1 MVDTNSVSTRQ
12 WTKGRALTLFVMCLV
27 VGAVGGWFIRGF
39 SSPFAAAASATA
51 SPIAASPALVPARN
65 PTQSPAQE
73 RIKQMADAQA
83 APLIQKLK
91 SDPDNFAL
99 LVNVGNLYYDAQQY
113 VSAVDFYGRAIKLQ
127 PSNAAVRTDMATAL
141 WFMGETDNSIAE
153 FNKALAY
160 APTNPNTLFNLGVA
174 KWKGKG
180 DNAGAVADWQ
190 KLLAANPN
198 YEAKDKVLQMIAQV
212 RIQTVAVPGAPA
224 N

>member
-12 WTKGRALTLFVMCLV
+12 WTNGRALTLFVMCLV

-99 LVNVGNLYYDAQQY
+99 LVNVGNLYYD
-113 VSAVDFYGRAIKLQ
+113 VEDDESR
-127 PSNAAVRTDMATAL
+127 P
-141 WFMGETDNSIAE
+141 DNSAR
-153 FNKALAY
+153 
-160 APTNPNTLFNLGVA
+160 
-174 KWKGKG
+174 
-180 DNAGAVADWQ
+180 
-190 KLLAANPN
+190 
-198 YEAKDKVLQMIAQV
+198 KVG
-212 RIQTVAVPGAPA
+212 R
-224 N
+224 